1 MRPLGRYGTDVCL
14 RHCLFLYPAGAT
26 GFFESFPKRRT
37 PGVCGA
43 MSKMFVGGCWYF
55 LEKCWKTGGKRT
67 RCPRQ
72 PIVDMDVDCR
82 RPRHDEN
89 YSSLFVEN
97 SHPETLHRD
106 MCIACSGSSWILP
119 MYSTNSQF
127 SLSQIPQKQWI
138 PYKKV
143 PKSGIFV
150 RNFFYL
156 RTWRK

>member
-1 MRPLGRYGTDVCL
+1 MVGLLV
-14 RHCLFLYPAGAT
+14 
-26 GFFESFPKRRT
+26 FESFSKRRT

-72 PIVDMDVDCR
+72 PTVDMDVDCR

-89 YSSLFVEN
+89 HSSLFVEN

-119 MYSTNSQF
+119 MYFTNSQVNVKTRCRNWQRVLNF
-127 SLSQIPQKQWI
+127 YASIMRSLANSP
-138 PYKKV
+138 PLT
-143 PKSGIFV
+143 SSNLASRSF
-150 RNFFYL
+150 
-156 RTWRK
+156 TWRFFFSSPATS

>member
-1 MRPLGRYGTDVCL
+1 MRYLQRI
-14 RHCLFLYPAGAT
+14 LYLT
-26 GFFESFPKRRT
+26 TQFFCIDPKRRT

-127 SLSQIPQKQWI
+127 TRFRSASRWGLRHVLSGTYSSCWKVCCQRIRGTQITDWDVVLPEL
-138 PYKKV
+138 
-143 PKSGIFV
+143 
-150 RNFFYL
+150 ND
-156 RTWRK
+156 